1 MKQYRNTI
9 ILQTS
14 RKKLESDH
22 GDPIT
27 LLNAFKEW
35 LEVKQENSQEY
46 RGSSNNSRK
55 WCRRRGLEEQRFYEM
70 TKLRAQF
77 KDLLQVSLYAFSCIL
92 YINVSLQC
100 IQYFLYLF
108 LFIYILML
116 HCMYVHNIVTLQDCN
131 LFKSLPESNSSM
143 TSAERVMRH
152 GELKLLKSLKRT
164 YKQSEP
170 KRRKQLKVEKFDVQ
184 LEDNDEDNGELDIK
198 DIEFRMR
205 NDSSQVQN
213 LLTASTACS
222 YKDLTML
229 KLILCSGLYP
239 QFACA
244 DEFNYCKVKI
254 IFYTYS

>member
-1 MKQYRNTI
+1 MK
-9 ILQTS
+9 TS

-46 RGSSNNSRK
+46 RGSGNNSRK
-55 WCRRRGLEEQRFYEM
+55 WCKRRGLEEQRFYEM
-70 TKLRAQF
+70 TKLRTQF
-77 KDLLQVSLYAFSCIL
+77 KELLQVSSAHSHLAMLNIFIR
-92 YINVSLQC
+92 
-100 IQYFLYLF
+100 YL
-108 LFIYILML
+108 IITCYCVCETI
-116 HCMYVHNIVTLQDCN
+116 QDCN
-131 LFKSLPESNSSM
+131 LLKSLSEPNSSM
-143 TSAERVMRH
+143 TSAERTMRY
-152 GELKLLKSLKRT
+152 GELKLLKSLKRN

-170 KRRKQLKVEKFDVQ
+170 RRRKQLKVDKFDIQ
-184 LEDNDEDNGELDIK
+184 LEDNDEDNGEIDIK

-205 NDSSQVQN
+205 NDSNQVQN
-213 LLTASTACS
+213 LLTAATACS

-254 IFYTYS
+254 MSHILFSYIYLYNSAYNYISILCSDHE

>member
-1 MKQYRNTI
+1 M
-9 ILQTS
+9 ILKTS

-46 RGSSNNSRK
+46 RGSGNNSRK

-70 TKLRAQF
+70 TKLRTQF
-77 KDLLQVSLYAFSCIL
+77 KELLQVS
-92 YINVSLQC
+92 NVTRTSKFNNVFN
-100 IQYFLYLF
+100 IFIKYL
-108 LFIYILML
+108 
-116 HCMYVHNIVTLQDCN
+116 TLCVCETTQDCN
-131 LFKSLPESNSSM
+131 LLKSLPEPNSSM
-143 TSAERVMRH
+143 TSEERAMRH
-152 GELKLLKSLKRT
+152 GELKLLKSLKRN

-170 KRRKQLKVEKFDVQ
+170 RRRKQLKVDTFDIQ

-205 NDSSQVQN
+205 NDLNQVQN
-213 LLTASTACS
+213 LLTATTACS

-254 IFYTYS
+254 MPPIL